1 MVSRRKW
8 LKTAAGFTS
17 GWALVASGKAKSR
30 PLQQQSEFVENP
42 YTQRYHE
49 LDVVYENPLRSREDI
64 RGFKLEGQAKITF
77 PNERMRMENVLE
89 ASLGQKANFVH
100 WCPEDFPDHVS
111 ISWDYWPLEEPGLSI
126 LFFAATGRN
135 GEDLFDPSLTPRA
148 GEYQQYHHGDINAY
162 HVSYFRRQPNHR
174 HFQTCNLRKSYGFHM
189 VSQGADPI
197 ACVEFSKGPYR
208 IRVVKA
214 GPVIDFFIN
223 DLPIFSFHDDG
234 TTYGPVWGGGKI
246 GFRQMAPLVAEY
258 ANLRVVRIESR

>member
-1 MVSRRKW
+1 MISRRNW
-8 LKTAAGFTS
+8 FRAMAGLTGGWVLAA
-17 GWALVASGKAKSR
+17 SR
-30 PLQQQSEFVENP
+30 DAMNSPLQQQGEYFETL
-42 YTQRYHE
+42 YEKKYKE
-49 LDVVYENPLRSREDI
+49 LDVIYNNPLLSAEDVH
-64 RGFKLEGQAKITF
+64 GFRLEGQAKISF
-77 PNERMRMENVLE
+77 PNQRMRMENVLE
-89 ASLGQKANFVH
+89 ASLGQKANFVY
-100 WCPEDFPDHVS
+100 WCPEDFPDNVS

-135 GEDLFDPSLTPRA
+135 GEDIFDPSLTPRA

-197 ACVEFSKGPYR
+197 PCVEFSKRPYR

-214 GPVIDFFIN
+214 GPVVEFFIN
-223 DLPIFSFHDDG
+223 DLPIFIYQDDG
-234 TTYGPVWGGGKI
+234 TTFGPVWGEGKI

-258 ANLRVVRIESR
+258 ANLRVVRIESL